1 MTKTFLIEVMQLPE
15 EQDLPWETCCQLSA
29 RLRSQL
35 TSDGQSTDL
44 CRAKGMRIVG
54 QDELVDRIEMSLLL
68 NEHILLEGLPG
79 VAKTQSVKFL
89 AQDTGLMYLRVQ
101 FYPDMQPSDLVG
113 KNVFNIRRLQEAA
126 GGATAVKDEE
136 IEGWHN
142 GPLFCNLLV
151 ADEINRAPS
160 KVQAALLEAMGE
172 RQITPLGHSRHVIR
186 STREWEMWLRYVR
199 RLELSGRITGEIWG
213 EYQPTIGSQPVAA
226 LDPAVLQPAV
236 VALCNQRLN
245 RFGTDFPFG
254 PQFGWRDPVPAFG
267 ASSIDLSQ
275 PGDSQQCTFATQNPI
290 EQSGTFPMS
299 EAQTDRFNMKH
310 FVPYPDFESLR
321 DIARMINRPQPEP
334 DPDVRYVRPPE
345 AEVTAADRA
354 DRDQALRATLY
365 FLRRCRDHLFGAP
378 GNAAGS
384 RLGELL
390 TQDSETLTKMT
401 RIVFYTHTKMPRTAR
416 AGEGQS
422 LLLDREQQQR
432 MNYLHAYD
440 PKSLPMLA
448 ASDVFE
454 YVNSG
459 ASPRGIMSLAR
470 TALAHAFLRGDKRV
484 GDKDIRAVAADV
496 LGHRIRMNSQARV
509 RDITSRTLLNIVL
522 DQVLG

>member
-1 MTKTFLIEVMQLPE
+1 
-15 EQDLPWETCCQLSA
+15 
-29 RLRSQL
+29 
-35 TSDGQSTDL
+35 
-44 CRAKGMRIVG
+44 
-54 QDELVDRIEMSLLL
+54 
-68 NEHILLEGLPG
+68 
-79 VAKTQSVKFL
+79 
-89 AQDTGLMYLRVQ
+89 
-101 FYPDMQPSDLVG
+101 
-113 KNVFNIRRLQEAA
+113 
-126 GGATAVKDEE
+126 
-136 IEGWHN
+136 
-142 GPLFCNLLV
+142 
-151 ADEINRAPS
+151 
-160 KVQAALLEAMGE
+160 
-172 RQITPLGHSRHVIR
+172 
-186 STREWEMWLRYVR
+186 
-199 RLELSGRITGEIWG
+199 
-213 EYQPTIGSQPVAA
+213 
-226 LDPAVLQPAV
+226 
-236 VALCNQRLN
+236 
-245 RFGTDFPFG
+245 
-254 PQFGWRDPVPAFG
+254 VPAFG